1 MSFIEGEDFYY
12 DDDGLMVLTAAYL
25 KRRGHCCHSD
35 CRHCPYKGDNLS
47 SDVPFELREAKE
59 DPYAKYIE
67 QADQESDKDD

>member
-12 DDDGLMVLTAAYL
+12 DDNGLMVLTAAYL

-35 CRHCPYKGDNLS
+35 CRHCPYKDESAN
-47 SDVPFELREAKE
+47 SDIPFELRDNEE

>member
-12 DDDGLMVLTAAYL
+12 DDNGLMVLTAAYL

-35 CRHCPYKGDNLS
+35 CRHCPYKVEDTN
-47 SDVPFELREAKE
+47 SDVPFELREVDE